1 MGTYYGYL
9 CRQGEES
16 STLYMRCLSTPEP
29 VPYLFQWSD
38 QYAVEEQSSQLQAF
52 LWGLACIHTPKL
64 LIRTFHYKLA
74 LTFHIPFDISY
85 CEAHNSSLVLPSILM
100 IAIRRQNILGWDI
113 STDVVVWPEVA
124 YLMVVGLFPTQ
135 WTGLSI
141 ELVCVGSRLHK
152 PAVCTRSGG
161 HHGRWKHGLA

>member
-1 MGTYYGYL
+1 
-9 CRQGEES
+9 
-16 STLYMRCLSTPEP
+16 
-29 VPYLFQWSD
+29 
-38 QYAVEEQSSQLQAF
+38 
-52 LWGLACIHTPKL
+52 
-64 LIRTFHYKLA
+64 
-74 LTFHIPFDISY
+74 
-85 CEAHNSSLVLPSILM
+85 M

-161 HHGRWKHGLA
+161 HRGGGPRP